1 MTLTQDPQI
10 QDRLAKRLF
19 PRLRTVAIAF
29 LLIGVMLR
37 VVFLEQEFFWGDEV
51 LTALRISG
59 YSEVTVVDQLYQ
71 GQVLEAQDLQAYQ
84 QPQASPGWGSVWA
97 VLTDHPEH
105 PPLYYVLNRV
115 WTRLVGLWS
124 DRPVPTVRSLSVV
137 FSLATLPLA
146 FAWLRQCLSSRVAWM
161 AIALMA
167 VSPLHVLYAQ
177 EARQYSLWM
186 LLMVA
191 SNWAVMRAVEQS
203 TRARWGIYALTAILG
218 LYTHLLFSLVL
229 LSQGIYVI
237 ASQGGRIGAIFWR
250 YGQAI
255 ALALLAFSPWLWVII
270 TRFEGLQR
278 TVQQAQNHRSVIDL
292 VQDLSRLINR
302 VFFNADLTW
311 ANGILVLLIGA
322 VVYQLWRRSLTP
334 ATVLVLSLIV
344 VPFMVLA
351 IPDLITGSAQSAR
364 VRYMIPAYLGIQW
377 AIALQFSQGIYTQQ
391 RWQRS
396 LGRFGWSLLLV
407 GSVSG
412 SLVGVYQTDV
422 PWINGGKVRD
432 YLAIAEVINAQDAP
446 RIVSDTRPV
455 RAIALSY
462 RLKPEVTLQLF
473 PPSVDQLA
481 EITPSRLRDRTLA
494 PISSRGMNL
503 EAIEQETAWVVDPS
517 PDFQAHLASL
527 GRLTMKHEGQH
538 LQLWEWTRR

>member
-29 LLIGVMLR
+29 LLLGVVLR

-59 YSEVTVVDQLYQ
+59 YSEVTVIDQLYQ
-71 GQVLEAQDLQAYQ
+71 GQALQLQDLQVYQ
-84 QPQASPGWGSVWA
+84 QPQARPGWGAVWA

-105 PPLYYVLNRV
+105 PPLYYVLNRI

-124 DRPVPTVRSLSVV
+124 DRPVPNVRSLSIV
-137 FSLATLPLA
+137 FSLATLPLT
-146 FAWLRQCLSSRVAWM
+146 FAWLRQCFSHRVAWM

-203 TRARWGIYALTAILG
+203 TRTRWGLYALTATLG
-218 LYTHLLFSLVL
+218 LYTHLLFGLVL
-229 LSQGIYVI
+229 ICQGLYVV
-237 ASQGGRIGAIFWR
+237 ASQGWRTGAIFRR

-255 ALALLAFSPWLWVII
+255 ALALLAFSPWLWVIV
-270 TRFEGLQR
+270 TRFEGLQH
-278 TVQQAQNHRSVIDL
+278 TVQQAQNSRTVVNL

-311 ANGILVLLIGA
+311 ANGILVLLIGV
-322 VVYQLWRRSLTP
+322 VVYQLWRRSP
-334 ATVLVLSLIV
+334 IPGTVLIVSLIV

-377 AIALQFSQGIYTQQ
+377 AIALQCSQGIYTQQ

-396 LGRFGWSLLLV
+396 LWRFSWSLLLV

-462 RLKPEVTLQLF
+462 RLKPEATLQLF
-473 PPSVDQLA
+473 PPSADQLA
-481 EITPSRLRDRTLA
+481 ELTPSRLRDRTLA
-494 PISSRGMNL
+494 PVSTGGMNL
-503 EAIEQETAWVVDPS
+503 EAMERGTAWVVDPS
-517 PDFQAHLASL
+517 PGFQTQLASL
-527 GRLTMKHEGQH
+527 GRLTMQYEGRH
-538 LQLWEWTRR
+538 MQLWEWRRR